1 MRTILKD
8 TFETNLGEI
17 ELAIKSE
24 YEIQYSVKD
33 NLKIEAENHKI
44 EVLVIDLNELEFPE
58 HMKIENSK
66 GWRIYIEKKSE
77 KSEKLYVICKLI
89 NKNPDNTWNYNS
101 GENLDAV
108 EIENRKE
115 LLHIGTEDAE
125 AMKWRA
131 ENNDWFPIRL
141 KNEIS
146 LEKPITN
153 YIDFGFESIIPN
165 LEINEKLYLHFLI
178 ATRKKTEK
186 NDNENISTWI
196 AVDNSKKELDE
207 LNRKY
212 GL

>member
-17 ELAIKSE
+17 ELSINSEFETEYLIKG
-24 YEIQYSVKD
+24 
-33 NLKIEAENHKI
+33 NLNVENENYKIEIVA
-44 EVLVIDLNELEFPE
+44 IDLREIELPK

-77 KSEKLYVICKLI
+77 KSENLNIICKLKTKNSEI
-89 NKNPDNTWNYNS
+89 NWDYNS

-108 EIENRKE
+108 EIENDTE
-115 LLHIGTEDAE
+115 MLHIGTEDGE
-125 AMKWRA
+125 IMKLRA
-131 ENNDWFPIRL
+131 ESNNWFPIRL

-153 YIDFGFESIIPN
+153 YVDFGFESIIPN

-178 ATRKKTEK
+178 ATRKIEK
-186 NDNENISTWI
+186 NDKENISTWV
-196 AVDNSKKELDE
+196 AVDRSKKELDE

-212 GL
+212 GS

>member
-17 ELAIKSE
+17 ELSIKSE

-33 NLKIEAENHKI
+33 NLKIETENHKI

-89 NKNPDNTWNYNS
+89 NKNPDNTWDYNS

-108 EIENRKE
+108 EIEIEKNCYI
-115 LLHIGTEDAE
+115 LDTEDAE

-141 KNEIS
+141 KN
-146 LEKPITN
+146 
-153 YIDFGFESIIPN
+153 
-165 LEINEKLYLHFLI
+165 
-178 ATRKKTEK
+178 
-186 NDNENISTWI
+186 
-196 AVDNSKKELDE
+196 
-207 LNRKY
+207 
-212 GL
+212 

>member
-17 ELAIKSE
+17 ELSINSE
-24 YEIQYSVKD
+24 YKVQYLVNS
-33 NLKIEAENHKI
+33 NLKVETENHKI
-44 EVLVIDLNELEFPE
+44 EVVVIDLKKLELPK

-77 KSEKLYVICKLI
+77 KSEKLNVICKLL
-89 NKNPDNTWNYNS
+89 NKNAENTWDYDS

-108 EIENRKE
+108 EIENGKE
-115 LLHIGTEDAE
+115 LLHIGTEDGE

-131 ENNDWFPIRL
+131 ENNDWFPNRL
-141 KNEIS
+141 KNEIN
-146 LEKPITN
+146 LEKPLTN
-153 YIDFGFESIIPN
+153 YIDFGFESKIPN
-165 LEINEKLYLHFLI
+165 LEINENIYLHFLI
-178 ATRKKTEK
+178 ATRKTEK

-196 AVDNSKKELDE
+196 AVDRNKNELDE

-212 GL
+212 GS

>member
-17 ELAIKSE
+17 ELSIKSE
-24 YEIQYSVKD
+24 YAIQYSIKD
-33 NLKIEAENHKI
+33 SLKVETENYKI
-44 EVLVIDLNELEFPE
+44 EVKVIDLNGMEFLE

-66 GWRIYIEKKSE
+66 GWRIYIEKKSK
-77 KSEKLYVICKLI
+77 KSEKLNILCKLI
-89 NKNPDNTWNYNS
+89 NSNTETTWDYNS

-115 LLHIGTEDAE
+115 LLHIGTEDGE
-125 AMKWRA
+125 VMKYRA

-146 LEKPITN
+146 LEKPITK

-165 LEINEKLYLHFLI
+165 LKINEKMYLHFLV
-178 ATRKKTEK
+178 ATRRKTEK

-207 LNRKY
+207 LNIKY

>member
-17 ELAIKSE
+17 ELSIKSE
-24 YEIQYSVKD
+24 YEIKYSVKD
-33 NLKIEAENHKI
+33 NFKIETENHKI
-44 EVLVIDLNELEFPE
+44 EILVIDLNELVFPE

-89 NKNPDNTWNYNS
+89 NRNPENTWDYNS

-131 ENNDWFPIRL
+131 ANNDWFPTRL

-165 LEINEKLYLHFLI
+165 
-178 ATRKKTEK
+178 
-186 NDNENISTWI
+186 
-196 AVDNSKKELDE
+196 
-207 LNRKY
+207 
-212 GL
+212 